1 LTTDA
6 EPGAALGAR
15 LGMTFADPALLR
27 QALTHRSY
35 ANEHPVEPDNER
47 LALLGDAV
55 LQLVVTER
63 VWHAAPDATVGI
75 LTPRRA
81 ELVADA
87 VLARWAE
94 RIDLGRHLRLGRGEE
109 LGGGAAKA
117 SVLASALEAVIAVA
131 YLEGGLPGAR
141 RAVGALAL
149 W

>member
-1 LTTDA
+1 MTTDA

-15 LGMTFADPALLR
+15 LGVPFADLALLR

-35 ANEHPVEPDNER
+35 ANEHPFEPDNER

-55 LQLVVTER
+55 LQLVVTEWL
-63 VWHAAPDATVGI
+63 WHAAPEATVGI

-141 RAVGALAL
+141 RAVAALAL

>member
-1 LTTDA
+1 MTTDA

-15 LGMTFADPALLR
+15 LGLTFADPALLR

-35 ANEHPVEPDNER
+35 ANEHPLEPDNER

-55 LQLVVTER
+55 LQLVVTEHL
-63 VWHAAPDATVGI
+63 WHAAPDAAVGI

-94 RIDLGRHLRLGRGEE
+94 RIELGRHLRLGRGEE
-109 LGGGAAKA
+109 LGGGAAKS
-117 SVLASALEAVIAVA
+117 SVLASALEAVIAVT
-131 YLEGGLPGAR
+131 YLEHGLPGAR
-141 RAVGALAL
+141 RAVAALAL